1 MTPSVTF
8 DVAVLTRDLIDNQ
21 WGKGSSDPDKPERI
35 ELVTED
41 EQGNARKRVRRQ
53 NEYIHVAEEQE
64 RGNEYTDFQ
73 RNTRNLA
80 GYCYVEF
87 STPKSRARREEIYA
101 ELDRIAVAHRKR
113 PDTPG
118 GWDEMT
124 FGAQITDD
132 ENFGWWVGQLN
143 FEYVKRKELI
153 D

>member
-1 MTPSVTF
+1 MSTPTR
-8 DVAVLTRDLIDNQ
+8 DVAKLTRDLIDEQ
-21 WGKGSSDPDKPERI
+21 WGEGDTDPRKPDYI

-41 EQGNARKRVRRQ
+41 EQGNARKRVRRT

-73 RNTRNLA
+73 RNTRNLT

-87 STPKSRARREEIYA
+87 STNESRSRREEMYD

-118 GWDEMT
+118 GWDDLK
-124 FGAQITDD
+124 FSAKIVDD
-132 ENFGWWVGQLN
+132 ENFGWWVGELN
-143 FEYVKRKELI
+143 FEYTKRKDLI